1 MAIIR
6 KYFEVEGQLIVGNFS
21 VDETGDIV
29 TSGGYNSDTFNF
41 NNNVF
46 TIDGESGDTT
56 ITGLLSTA
64 GQATLNS
71 LEVTNNSLI
80 KGNLTVTGDVAV
92 NGGDLTTNKT
102 TFNLLTDTVTTLNI
116 GHHAQN
122 IVIGKDGDHLTTI
135 RQNVEVKRNLTVD
148 GQLEVAEGKFQFD
161 GTFGDQGAT
170 RLQGILEVG
179 QDASLEAGL
188 TVSGPT
194 LLESQI
200 VTTGDLTVGLQQL
213 TPTVAILAK
222 FTVNHSNGNTVI
234 YGTQNTKGAV
244 DLDST
249 LNVDGNTTL
258 GGTLGVTG
266 NTTVGGT
273 LGVTGNVTLSGNVE
287 VTNIT
292 ASGIESSST
301 LTKLKSTN
309 VEISDTIVYLGTANT
324 GNAKDIGFIGHFNNG
339 TYQHTGLL
347 RDATDGVWK
356 LFSNAV
362 SEIADVLTIE
372 GIAYD
377 PLWIGALTSS
387 STLTD
392 SKGELR
398 AVPQN
403 TQGSS
408 YTLVASDHGKHIL
421 ASSTVTVPGN
431 VFSAGQNV
439 VVINWTGGN
448 ITLSQG
454 TNMTMYQVATSNTGN
469 RTMAQRSLVT
479 LFFIDANNCIVSGS
493 GLS

>member
-102 TFNLLTDTVTTLNI
+102 TFNLLTSTVTTLNI
-116 GHHAQN
+116 GHAAQN

-135 RQNVEVKRNLTVD
+135 RQNVEVQRNLIVD
-148 GQLEVAEGKFQFD
+148 GQFQVAEGKFQFD

-249 LNVDGNTTL
+249 LNVDGAATINNTLHVTGTVDFDNNLNVDGTFNVEGATTVDDTL
-258 GGTLGVTG
+258 HVTGAVDLDGTLDILGAVTVDDNLDVDG
-266 NTTVGGT
+266 NLTVVGT
-273 LGVTGNVTLSGNVE
+273 L
-287 VTNIT
+287 
-292 ASGIESSST
+292 
-301 LTKLKSTN
+301 
-309 VEISDTIVYLGTANT
+309 
-324 GNAKDIGFIGHFNNG
+324 
-339 TYQHTGLL
+339 
-347 RDATDGVWK
+347 
-356 LFSNAV
+356 
-362 SEIADVLTIE
+362 DV
-372 GIAYD
+372 D
-377 PLWIGALTSS
+377 GALTTNAAI
-387 STLTD
+387 STSGGSITGNSIHD
-392 SKGELR
+392 TKGELR
-398 AVPQN
+398 EVPQN
-403 TQGSS
+403 TQADP

-421 ASSTVTVPGN
+421 ASNTVTVPAN
-431 VFSAGQNV
+431 VFTAGQNV
-439 VVINWTGGN
+439 VIINWTSGN
-448 ITLSQG
+448 ITLTQG
-454 TNMTMYQVATSNTGN
+454 TDMTMYQVATSNTGN
-469 RTMAQRSLVT
+469 RTLAQRTLVT
-479 LFFIDANNCIVSGS
+479 LFFINATTCIVSGS